1 MERSIAVTG
10 ATGFIGRNLLTLL
23 PAGMRVK
30 ALVRPARLKAFR
42 RLFPKV
48 EWVVGDL
55 SSPQALEKLVA
66 GTEAVIH
73 LAGAIR
79 GTSYE
84 DFAATN
90 LKGFLNLVAAASRA
104 GVKRFLYVSSLA
116 ARHPYLSPYAATKRQ
131 AEDLLRQSP
140 LRWQV
145 FRPPAV
151 YGPYDEGL
159 TPLIKLMLKGVL
171 PVPGDPE
178 NRFSLIYVFDLC
190 QAILSW
196 LEKDLEACK
205 IYELHDGRPGGYS
218 WLEVREIVARIT
230 GKTPR
235 LVVVPEN
242 ILRMAGYGSLLASKI
257 IGKAPLFSHYKVS
270 ELCHPDWTCDNE
282 EITKDLGWQPC
293 WPLEKALEEWVT
305 NETGR
310 NL

>member
-1 MERSIAVTG
+1 MEKSIAVTG
-10 ATGFIGRNLLTLL
+10 ATGFIGRNLLALL
-23 PAGMRVK
+23 PAGIRVK
-30 ALVRPARLKAFR
+30 ALVRPARLKAFKR
-42 RLFPKV
+42 FFPQV

-55 SSPQALEKLVA
+55 SCLEALERLVA

-84 DFAATN
+84 DFAVTN
-90 LKGFLNLVAAASRA
+90 LRGFLNLVAAASQA

-116 ARHPYLSPYAATKRQ
+116 ARYPYLSPYAATKRQ

-140 LRWQV
+140 LCWQV

-159 TPLIKLMLKGVL
+159 TPLIKLMFKGVL

-205 IYELHDGRPGGYS
+205 IYELHDGRPMGYS

-230 GKTPR
+230 GKAPR

-242 ILRMAGYGSLLASKI
+242 ILRMAGYGSLLVSKI

-270 ELCHPDWTCDNE
+270 ELCHPDWTCVND
-282 EITKDLGWQPC
+282 EITRDLGWQPR
-293 WPLEKALEEWVT
+293 WPLEKALKEWVT

-310 NL
+310 DL